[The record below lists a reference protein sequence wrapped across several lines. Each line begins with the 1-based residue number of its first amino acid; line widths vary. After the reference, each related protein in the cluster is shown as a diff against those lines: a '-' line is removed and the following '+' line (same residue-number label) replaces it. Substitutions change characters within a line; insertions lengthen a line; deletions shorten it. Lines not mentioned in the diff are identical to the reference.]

1 MNETNRPARLSKSSF
16 QRLPVAGPHSFNMK
30 TAHRFPFATAVVL
43 VLFGVTNA
51 PAQTPSRFNSIGVLT
66 NREVWFNVSNAPLR
80 VDATTSLGQWQPLVT
95 FTPTASSITFTD
107 TAAPY
112 LSQRFYRAE
121 SVNVTNLSGD
131 HLVTDDGDVV
141 IRPVNHASLVLRWK
155 DKTIY
160 NDVVN
165 GATPYVGMP
174 RADLILVSHSH
185 SDHFSSSTID
195 AVRGANAILIAPPA
209 ISNSLTVAQRSIAIF
224 LTNGASTTA
233 HGMTIDAVPAY
244 NLTTSN
250 HPKGIGNGYVVTI
263 GGRRIFF
270 SGDTED
276 VPEIRALTNI
286 DMAFLCMNV
295 PFTMTV
301 DKAISTVRQFRPK
314 VVYPYH
320 YRNSDGTFADLN
332 EFKRRV
338 GQDLGIEVR
347 LRRWY

>member
-1 MNETNRPARLSKSSF
+1 MKTLHH
-16 QRLPVAGPHSFNMK
+16 LPV
-30 TAHRFPFATAVVL
+30 VL
-43 VLFGVTNA
+43 SALLTLAASPLGL
-51 PAQTPSRFNSIGVLT
+51 AQTPSRFSSVGVLT
-66 NREVWFNVSNAPLR
+66 NHEVWFNVSNAPIR
-80 VDATTSLGQWQPLVT
+80 VDAATTLGAWQPLVT
-95 FTPTASSITFTD
+95 FTPAASSITFTD

-121 SVNVTNLSGD
+121 AVNATNLSGD
-131 HLVTDDGDVV
+131 HLVTADGDVV

-160 NDVVN
+160 NDAV
-165 GATPYVGMP
+165 GGSTPYAGMP

-195 AVRGANAILIAPPA
+195 LIRGASAVLIAPPA
-209 ISNSLTVAQRSIAIF
+209 ISNSLTAAQRAISIF
-224 LTNGASTTA
+224 LTNGGSATA

-244 NLTTSN
+244 NLTTAN
-250 HPKGIGNGYVVTI
+250 HPKGVGNGYVVTI
-263 GGRRIFF
+263 GGRRIYL

-286 DMAFLCMNV
+286 DMAFLCMNI
-295 PFTMTV
+295 PFTMSV
-301 DKAISTVRQFRPK
+301 DKAISTVREFRPK

-320 YRNSDGTFADLN
+320 YRNQDGSFADLN
-332 EFKRRV
+332 DFKRRV

-347 LRRWY
+347 FRRWY